1 MTKEELIKKI
11 QQLEK
16 QKEVDIKNQH
26 YSNAADKRD
35 LIMKYTNQLEE
46 LRKTNEK

>member
-1 MTKEELIKKI
+1 MTEKELIEKI
-11 QQLEK
+11 KQLEIE
-16 QKEVDIKNQH
+16 KEVDIKNQH

-46 LRKTNEK
+46 VKKTDEK